1 MVSKKMKRIQ
11 IWANGVYFV
20 LCFGLLV
27 YFLPSITVDENG
39 LFSAEFTSINRS
51 YELGKSE
58 RKTVV
63 CNKSFQLVS
72 AKICTV

>member
-1 MVSKKMKRIQ
+1 MKQIQ

-20 LCFGLLV
+20 LCFGLLI
-27 YFLPSITVDENG
+27 YFLPSITVNEDG

-63 CNKSFQLVS
+63 CNLALQLIISFNLAVYFL
-72 AKICTV
+72 